1 MPLIVGDSEQVC
13 CPKLEGARFVTEIVW
28 VTPIGPLTKPETAD
42 AFATGAA
49 ATARPVRPRAAAA
62 MNRAVIPARDR
73 TVFIGDPFREE
84 MVYSRLTQLGGRS
97 RSTRGE
103 M

>member
-1 MPLIVGDSEQVC
+1 MIVGDSVQVC

-28 VTPIGPLTKPETAD
+28 VTPIGPFTNPETAD
-42 AFATGAA
+42 ALATGAV
-49 ATARPVRPRAAAA
+49 ATARPVRPKAAAA

-73 TVFIGDPFREE
+73 TVFIGNPFWEE
-84 MVYSRLTQLGGRS
+84 MDNSRLTQLGRRS